1 MLTIVWLKD
10 SKTMVIR
17 SGNTTNID
25 SMYNGRLSMSL
36 DGSINISNAM
46 ISDSASYTVKVD
58 AMGEASAQRDFIVKV
73 YDKVESVNV
82 EISPEVVV
90 EGNSTR
96 VVLTCAVS
104 SGTGNVTWTKDGQS
118 LPQPGSEVQI
128 ENPRRTD
135 SGTYV
140 CTMTNPLSTGS
151 GSRNLTVYYGP
162 DSPIVMITSDRDP
175 NPTQYVHLNSNV
187 NLTCSAD
194 SNPLATYSWVENSGG
209 PVVIGPILTKSNIQL
224 SQAGQYSCVASNS
237 RTNRM
242 LSHPI
247 TLTVYG
253 DLACSLDAIRDNT
266 ALRFRCAW
274 PGGPLAV
281 RLYFVGLLGG
291 ESDSYLE
298 QNVTVLAG
306 LSGKTVT
313 CVGSNAIVSQNCSII
328 PEAPSNLSTSIRAF
342 QEASGSMTVQIVGQ
356 GQYNPIVAQWLKDS
370 KQLVSGGKY
379 QLSNDSTQLTISNFT
394 LEEDL
399 GSYTFLCNNPLG
411 GQNTTLAVVAPS
423 ISSCRVTRNAD
434 SKSAI
439 VSWTVPQGAVIT
451 GFQVQ
456 MQGPALS
463 RAAGDWQLLQ
473 NLSSADRSYLVSGLQ
488 PSATYTFR
496 VVPQMGS
503 MQGTPSSSQTVAPV
517 SQGLSA
523 GAIAGIVIGSVFGA
537 LLLIALL
544 VLLICCVRKQK
555 GKSKEVPP
563 NPQAVRHPQSQL
575 SPSNGK
581 PQKSPIGAS
590 DSPAGP
596 DFSSAFFTYRRSSIS
611 LYSASL
617 PSNGSIRNG
626 NHSAFNGSQQPTK
639 SRSVTHV

>member
-1 MLTIVWLKD
+1 MVCWGRSSRPGPRLPLLLLGLLLAGACGADGVTITASEQPLNFLTGDLITINIKVTNASALPMLTIVWLKD

-247 TLTVYG
+247 TLTVY
-253 DLACSLDAIRDNT
+253 
-266 ALRFRCAW
+266 
-274 PGGPLAV
+274 
-281 RLYFVGLLGG
+281 
-291 ESDSYLE
+291 
-298 QNVTVLAG
+298 
-306 LSGKTVT
+306 
-313 CVGSNAIVSQNCSII
+313 
-328 PEAPSNLSTSIRAF
+328 EAPSNLSTSIRAF